1 MNRRKFFQVWGTTPF
16 AFSMERVAGVL
27 LENRHLLQPSPV
39 RDPLFHAV
47 SRLSYGMT
55 PPLYQYLQ
63 EVGMDA
69 YLQEQLNPEA
79 IDDSALDRQLHAF
92 PLLDA
97 PPYQLLD
104 SATSRRDMVVNL
116 FGGVVNR
123 AWFSNRQLYERMVQ
137 FWGDHFSIFAS
148 DKRLLALKIV
158 DDRET
163 IRPYALTTFIELLK
177 ATAHS
182 PAMLVYLDNAASSK
196 EAPNENYARE
206 LLELHTLG
214 INGGYTETD
223 IKEIAKAFTGWS
235 VRGQDAESTLWGT
248 FYFREG
254 RYAPGT
260 KNVLG
265 YQINVGGEQDG
276 EAVLDIVATHPSTAR
291 FICQKLARHFVAD
304 TPTDSLVTKL
314 TANFWANNGSIVQL
328 MQTLITA
335 EEFWSAPPKFKRPF
349 EFVIGML
356 RSLDYYVKQPIALQN
371 ALYQTLSE
379 MGHVPFQW
387 ATPDGY
393 PDEGAYWMNNLLPRW
408 NAILKLLQATELG
421 EPRWETLYAL
431 GADQPLGLPT
441 PYLIGRSLTPQETTL
456 ISDFMTRVGGSTE
469 RQFQAA
475 TALLLASPAYQYQ

>member
-1 MNRRKFFQVWGTTPF
+1 MNRRKFIRLWGSASVALP
-16 AFSMERVAGVL
+16 MERVAGVL
-27 LENRHLLQPSPV
+27 LANRHLLQPIPM
-39 RDPLFHAV
+39 RDPMFHAV

-55 PPLYQYLQ
+55 PALYQQLQ
-63 EVGMDA
+63 STDIDA
-69 YLQEQLNPEA
+69 YLQEQLTPQA
-79 IDDSALDRQLHAF
+79 IDDSALERQLLAF

-123 AWFSNRQLYERMVQ
+123 AWFSKRQLYERMVQ

-163 IRPYALTTFIELLK
+163 IRPYAFSTFIELLR

-182 PAMLVYLDNAASSK
+182 PAMLVYLDNATSSK

-214 INGGYTETD
+214 INGGYTEAD

-235 VRGQDAESTLWGT
+235 LHGQDGDATLWGT

-291 FICQKLARHFVAD
+291 FICHKLARHFVAD
-304 TPTDSLVTKL
+304 VPPDSLITKL
-314 TANFWANNGSIVQL
+314 TANFWANNGSIPQL

-335 EEFWSAPPKFKRPF
+335 DEFWTAPPKFKRPF

-356 RSLDYYVKQPIALQN
+356 RTLDYYVKQPIALQN

-393 PDEGAYWMNNLLPRW
+393 PDEGAYWINNLLPRW
-408 NAILKLLQATELG
+408 NATLKLLQATDVG
-421 EPRWETLYAL
+421 EPRWETLYTL
-431 GADQPLGLPT
+431 GEGQSLGLPV
-441 PYLIGRSLTPQETTL
+441 PYLLGRSLTTDETTL
-456 ISDFMTRVGGSTE
+456 ISDFMKSVGGSAD

-475 TALLLASPAYQYQ
+475 VALLLASPAYQYQ